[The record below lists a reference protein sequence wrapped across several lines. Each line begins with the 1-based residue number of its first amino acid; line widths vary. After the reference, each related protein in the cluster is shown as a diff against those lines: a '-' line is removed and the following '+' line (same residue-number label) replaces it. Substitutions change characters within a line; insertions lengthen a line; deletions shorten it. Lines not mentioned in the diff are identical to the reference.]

1 MKLKLKMSMKIFGKD
16 KEMFNFSNYSAK
28 SKCYDNSN
36 ALVVGKMKD
45 ETASLPNKEFA
56 GLKLKMYLVLVDDSS
71 EYKRAKG
78 VNKNVVAKLLL
89 NKDFAQQKIF
99 ETFDK

>member
-1 MKLKLKMSMKIFGKD
+1 MKIFSKD

-28 SKCYDNSN
+28 SKYYDNSN

-56 GLKLKMYLVLVDDSS
+56 GLKLKMYLFLVDDSS
-71 EYKRAKG
+71 QYKRAKG
-78 VNKNVVAKLLL
+78 VNKNVVVKLLL

>member
-1 MKLKLKMSMKIFGKD
+1 MKIFSKD

-28 SKCYDNSN
+28 SKYYDNSN

-56 GLKLKMYLVLVDDSS
+56 GLKLKMYLFLVDDL
-71 EYKRAKG
+71 
-78 VNKNVVAKLLL
+78 VNIKE
-89 NKDFAQQKIF
+89 QKV
-99 ETFDK
+99 

>member
-1 MKLKLKMSMKIFGKD
+1 MKAIKNMR
-16 KEMFNFSNYSAK
+16 
-28 SKCYDNSN
+28 
-36 ALVVGKMKD
+36 
-45 ETASLPNKEFA
+45 
-56 GLKLKMYLVLVDDSS
+56 VDDSS
-71 EYKRAKG
+71 QYKRAKG